1 MALSTRTGVD
11 ARNAASDAKIA
22 QLGGGK
28 LRIYDGA
35 QPADP
40 DTALGS
46 QVLLA
51 ELSLSAT
58 AAPPASGG
66 VATFNAIAD
75 DASADASGTATWFSL
90 TTSTGARR
98 IEGTVDTSGANL
110 NLNTNNIVAGA
121 RVQVTSLTLTEPMQ
135 GA

>member
-11 ARNAASDAKIA
+11 ARNAAIDAKIA

-46 QVLLA
+46 QGLLA

-66 VATFNAIAD
+66 VATFNAITD
-75 DASADASGTATWFSL
+75 DPSADADETDPAQ
-90 TTSTGARR
+90 A
-98 IEGTVDTSGANL
+98 D
-110 NLNTNNIVAGA
+110 
-121 RVQVTSLTLTEPMQ
+121 QQ
-135 GA
+135 D